1 MRIISVLRTFID
13 GGFDVIIISVL
24 RTFMD
29 GVIGVRIISV
39 LRNFMEFGWEGIS
52 FEGEAVRKR
61 S

>member
-1 MRIISVLRTFID
+1 MELSVLESFQSFGLFFDR
-13 GGFDVIIISVL
+13 GF
-24 RTFMD
+24 
-29 GVIGVRIISV
+29 GVIIISV